1 MERWSLSLSFLF
13 LLSSAFLSKLHFET
27 RSRCC
32 NASRKIS
39 FSSITLFLFASKFL
53 VLHSFRSSAVKFAR
67 YFAVRFLVCSR
78 TSCFLIS
85 AIGQSDMFR
94 DVVIIKRDEHADSS
108 VYNSFS
114 TKFEA
119 IIGDDRRSAIRRSV
133 TENNG
138 L

>member
-1 MERWSLSLSFLF
+1 
-13 LLSSAFLSKLHFET
+13 
-27 RSRCC
+27 
-32 NASRKIS
+32 
-39 FSSITLFLFASKFL
+39 
-53 VLHSFRSSAVKFAR
+53 
-67 YFAVRFLVCSR
+67 
-78 TSCFLIS
+78 
-85 AIGQSDMFR
+85 MFR